1 MRQTPPF
8 ITPPEVAR
16 QLEDTSLRIRGDLA
30 DTLPRLAPEQWK
42 PFLDQFAIE
51 VKRAREQVES
61 YFVPIWGVHKAIIT
75 FGEGVW
81 HDDLRDILF
90 FIYKRGD
97 IKGELKPEDVIR
109 LIDSIGPEEII
120 RSVKANSRKGIR
132 LSQIAKIRKVSEF
145 IVRQRSELSRR

>member
-1 MRQTPPF
+1 M
-8 ITPPEVAR
+8 
-16 QLEDTSLRIRGDLA
+16 
-30 DTLPRLAPEQWK
+30 
-42 PFLDQFAIE
+42 
-51 VKRAREQVES
+51 
-61 YFVPIWGVHKAIIT
+61 
-75 FGEGVW
+75 
-81 HDDLRDILF
+81 F